1 MVQDAPIFEAV
12 ADKIF
17 NIMNNKLWAGHNISS
32 FDQVHI
38 IKQFRN
44 IGREPPVCAGSIDT
58 LPLLRSTFGKRAGN
72 MKLASLAQ
80 YFGFGN
86 EQHRALADARMT
98 IEVLKSCSLALFLE
112 QHYVLS
118 DEIKEPQK
126 TPEKSQKKTTLNKAE
141 GAHIFRNNG
150 QVGNSLER
158 KKKFVWIIYEGG
170 TIPNVPRTI
179 QPLEWKHYKSK
190 LQLKAICGITKQDK
204 TFDVYKIREI
214 EESKEKLQ
222 SKQATDKDQRLPI
235 KDGDE
240 WNDWN
245 YWNEPLII
253 LAAIEKELVIL

>member
-1 MVQDAPIFEAV
+1 LE
-12 ADKIF
+12 
-17 NIMNNKLWAGHNISS
+17 
-32 FDQVHI
+32 
-38 IKQFRN
+38 
-44 IGREPPVCAGSIDT
+44 T
-58 LPLLRSTFGKRAGN
+58 
-72 MKLASLAQ
+72 
-80 YFGFGN
+80 
-86 EQHRALADARMT
+86 AL
-98 IEVLKSCSLALFLE
+98 K
-112 QHYVLS
+112 
-118 DEIKEPQK
+118 
-126 TPEKSQKKTTLNKAE
+126 
-141 GAHIFRNNG
+141 G
-150 QVGNSLER
+150 
-158 KKKFVWIIYEGG
+158 KKFVWIIYEGG